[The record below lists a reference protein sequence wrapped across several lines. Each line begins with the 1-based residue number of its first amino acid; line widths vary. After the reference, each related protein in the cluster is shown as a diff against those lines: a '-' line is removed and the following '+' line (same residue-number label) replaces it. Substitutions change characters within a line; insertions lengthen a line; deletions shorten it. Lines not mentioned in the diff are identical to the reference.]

1 MSELHNLDLFGM
13 MNFPPTQTTLE
24 NINWSKILLDVGASP
39 CVSCPDMN
47 LYACRS
53 CNDQIKY
60 SENFKYA
67 TAVDKRSASNDYVV
81 FLEGIRKIGEGLKD
95 LTDTLSRLVN
105 EDEVPKDILVNH
117 IMAVLPA
124 TDWSGVL
131 AKVLLQRAGYL
142 K

>member
-1 MSELHNLDLFGM
+1 MSELHNLDLSNM
-13 MNFPPTQTTLE
+13 TQFSSAPSASKE
-24 NINWSKILLDVGASP
+24 IDWSKILLDVGASP

-81 FLEGIRKIGEGLKD
+81 FLEGIRKIEEGLKD